1 MNTSTMRATILI
13 LFLVLMV
20 TPVAASVYYTSSAP
34 QIITKGDSFTISG
47 TGAKNGMV
55 TIWIIGRNYFDTF
68 TATPDRHGNFSTT
81 LKPTTT
87 EKFSSGQYAV
97 VLQDP
102 GVGGMVEI
110 EPGTDSNGNLTI
122 MNRGKIIERIGARQ
136 DLKGN
141 VQPVVAILLDA
152 ANIQDVDDTFLPA
165 YFFIEEPSVQFDNL
179 ISASTIQLPDQ
190 VTGERI
196 AITGTTNMGSENNLR
211 AHIYNRDTN
220 ALITSNTLPVVA
232 GSHINRWTYELKDPG
247 LPKGE
252 YYITVGWT
260 KSNQAGTG
268 LAKFTVKDLTNT
280 TPSPPPPITS
290 IEKDIPRDDV
300 STLLFLTISG
310 VLILILIVFAVG
322 KK

>member
-1 MNTSTMRATILI
+1 MNINTMRATILI
-13 LFLVLMV
+13 ILLAFMV

-34 QIITKGDSFTISG
+34 QIITKGDTFTISG

-68 TATPDRHGNFSTT
+68 TATPDRFGNFSAT

-97 VLQDP
+97 ILQDP
-102 GVGGMVEI
+102 GASRTLEI
-110 EPGTDSNGNLTI
+110 EPGTDSSGNLTI

-141 VQPVVAILLDA
+141 VQPVVAGLMDA
-152 ANIQDVDDTFLPA
+152 ANIQNVDDTFLPE
-165 YFFIEEPSVQFDNL
+165 YFFVEEPSVQFDNL
-179 ISASTIQLPDQ
+179 ISVSSIQLSDQ

-196 AITGTTNMGSENNLR
+196 AITGTTNMGPENSLR
-211 AHIYNRDTN
+211 AQVYNRNTN

-232 GSHINRWTYELKDPG
+232 GNHINRWTYELKDPG
-247 LPKGE
+247 LPQGE
-252 YYITVGWT
+252 YYLTIGWT
-260 KSNQAGTG
+260 KSNQTGTG
-268 LAKFTVKDLTNT
+268 LAKFTVKDSTNT
-280 TPSPPPPITS
+280 TPPPLPFS
-290 IEKDIPRDDV
+290 GIEKDIPRDDV

>member
-13 LFLVLMV
+13 LLLAFMI

-34 QIITKGDSFTISG
+34 QIITKGDAFTISG

-55 TIWIIGRNYFDTF
+55 TIWIIGRNNFDTL
-68 TATPDRHGNFSTT
+68 AVTPDRYGNFSAT

-102 GVGGMVEI
+102 GLNGIMEI
-110 EPGTDSNGNLTI
+110 EPGTDSSGNLTI

-141 VQPVVAILLDA
+141 VQQVVAVLVDA
-152 ANIQDVDDTFLPA
+152 ADIQDVDDTFLPE
-165 YFFIEEPSVQFDNL
+165 YFFVEEPFVQFDNL
-179 ISASTIQLPDQ
+179 ISPSAIGLPDQ

-196 AITGTTNMGSENNLR
+196 AITGTTNMGPENYLR
-211 AHIYNRDTN
+211 AHIYNRNTN
-220 ALITSNTLPVVA
+220 GLITSNTLPVVA
-232 GSHINRWTYELKDPG
+232 GSHINRWTYELNAPG
-247 LPKGE
+247 LPRGE
-252 YYITVGWT
+252 YYMTVGWT
-260 KSNQAGTG
+260 KPNQTGTG
-268 LAKFTVKDLTNT
+268 LAKFTVKDTTNT
-280 TPSPPPPITS
+280 TPSPPLPFS
-290 IEKDIPRDDV
+290 DIEKGIPRDDV
-300 STLLFLTISG
+300 SMLLFLTISG

>member
-1 MNTSTMRATILI
+1 
-13 LFLVLMV
+13 
-20 TPVAASVYYTSSAP
+20 
-34 QIITKGDSFTISG
+34 
-47 TGAKNGMV
+47 
-55 TIWIIGRNYFDTF
+55 
-68 TATPDRHGNFSTT
+68 
-81 LKPTTT
+81 
-87 EKFSSGQYAV
+87 
-97 VLQDP
+97 
-102 GVGGMVEI
+102 
-110 EPGTDSNGNLTI
+110 
-122 MNRGKIIERIGARQ
+122 
-136 DLKGN
+136 
-141 VQPVVAILLDA
+141 LDA

-268 LAKFTVKDLTNT
+268 LAKFTVKDPTNT